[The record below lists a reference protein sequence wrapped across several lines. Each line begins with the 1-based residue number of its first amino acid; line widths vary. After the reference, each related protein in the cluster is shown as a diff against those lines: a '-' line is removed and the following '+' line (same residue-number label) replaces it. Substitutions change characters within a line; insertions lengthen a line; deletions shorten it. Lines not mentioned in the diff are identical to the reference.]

1 MHPVPKPDFHILQD
15 AQAEVT
21 RSRGYSSEEMC
32 SKISSVFKVAFDGLE
47 PYTWQLDV
55 SEALLL
61 GLDCIAIAGTG
72 AGKAMPF
79 IVPLLVDPKT
89 EKMVIVISPLNA
101 LGHDQV

>member
-32 SKISSVFKVAFDGLE
+32 SKISSAFKVVFSGLE

-61 GLDCIAIAGTG
+61 GLDCIAIAGT
-72 AGKAMPF
+72 KA
-79 IVPLLVDPKT
+79 
-89 EKMVIVISPLNA
+89 
-101 LGHDQV
+101 